1 MSAFSLLFF
10 DKCNTR
16 TALSYMTADNGTYAD
31 NTALNKRNSFDIMS
45 FDKYNA

>member
-31 NTALNKRNSFDIMS
+31 NTALNKDSFDIMS